1 MAYQWRPKK
10 EKPKSLTVLGWLRP
24 KLWRLSKEEIAE
36 VLKIPVERVKNATC
50 REHQVCISWY
60 NEQGVTCWS
69 FFSYRL
75 FLRWQNQVIALI
87 RTWVKWETWERLVET
102 IEYEFSRFCYSIEMR
117 NCIWHNLLEQER
129 NLSSLRRATD
139 DLDNLWEFEF

>member
-1 MAYQWRPKK
+1 MVYRWQPRK

-24 KLWRLSKEEIAE
+24 KLWRLSKEEIAA

-50 REHQVCISWY
+50 REHQVCLSWY

-75 FLRWQNQVIALI
+75 FKRWRDEVVALI
-87 RTWVKWETWERLVET
+87 RSWVNWDTWEKLVET
-102 IEYEFSRFCYSIEMR
+102 IEYEFSRFCYPRQMSDW
-117 NCIWHNLLEQER
+117 IWYNVVEQER
-129 NLSSLRRATD
+129 NLSGAIKEFW
-139 DLDNLWEFEF
+139 DLEF